1 MRIIFDAKGIMLT
14 IFRIFNSFVKHQM
27 SNSMKLVIE
36 RENTGMAMKMKL
48 KWSNKK
54 ENAEQCSI
62 KNLKHLLKKSQKL
75 LPLQLVLQL
84 TT

>member
-1 MRIIFDAKGIMLT
+1 MLT
-14 IFRIFNSFVKHQM
+14 VFRIFNSFVKHQM

-36 RENTGMAMKMKL
+36 RENIGTAMKMKL

-62 KNLKHLLKKSQKL
+62 KNSRRLLKRSQRL
-75 LPLQLVLQL
+75 LPLQLVLPL